1 MKKNAL
7 FAVLASMSMSMS
19 MSMSIS
25 ISSSALALTEGA
37 LRSVDVAGQRAGTV
51 VFFYTRN
58 FDGPTGSCGYDMFWE
73 SPYPV
78 ARPAECIVRELK
90 MVGQTSCLFN
100 RLADVTTSVT
110 SVVGCW
116 GFDQLGLVGHVSLV
130 LGESDVAPTLTGIA
144 VFEVFPFLA
153 EPITIE

>member
-1 MKKNAL
+1 MNRSA
-7 FAVLASMSMSMS
+7 FVAVLMSM
-19 MSMSIS
+19 S

-78 ARPAECIVRELK
+78 ARPAKCVVRELK
-90 MVGQTSCLFN
+90 MIGQTSCLFN
-100 RLADVTTSVT
+100 RLANVVTSVV

-116 GFDQLGLVGHVSLV
+116 GFDQFGLVDQVSLV
-130 LGESDVAPTLTGIA
+130 LAERDVSPTLIGLA
-144 VFEVFPFLA
+144 VFEAFPFLA